1 MASEEA
7 SSASAPPQVVTR
19 QMLRG
24 APVPGAAEVGDR
36 CSREAA
42 GPARSRPSAPLDSC
56 GRRGSVPGAL
66 PRSSCRSAGRV
77 ACGDSSGPCSL
88 RRGRTR
94 PASARLSHCRPS
106 FFTPSFQ
113 EPVGA
118 PRGAGPV
125 LGLGIPSVPVAR
137 PGSLLHPARRPPR
150 IAPSSPRQREP
161 SPRLGAHPDARL
173 TLTD

>member
-24 APVPGAAEVGDR
+24 APVPGAAEVGAR

-66 PRSSCRSAGRV
+66 PRPSCRSAGR
-77 ACGDSSGPCSL
+77 AARGDSSGPWSL

-94 PASARLSHCRPS
+94 PAPARLSDCRPS

-113 EPVGA
+113 EQVGA

-137 PGSLLHPARRPPR
+137 PGSLLHPRQAPPQNC
-150 IAPSSPRQREP
+150 SPRQQEP